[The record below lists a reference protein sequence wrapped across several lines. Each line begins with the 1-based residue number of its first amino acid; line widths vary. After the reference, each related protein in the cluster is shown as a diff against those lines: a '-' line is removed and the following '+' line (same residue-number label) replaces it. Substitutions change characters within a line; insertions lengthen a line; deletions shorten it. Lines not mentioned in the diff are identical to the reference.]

1 MKRFIPIVSI
11 LLFVG
16 LLNSSPVK
24 SQSLGFDTPPVFP
37 QSIALDDSVPTIV
50 PMGIKNYGTVAFA
63 GNTPIYIVTKV
74 MSSGLLV
81 SRDSSFNVITQANIP
96 PGQTYVHSYFEPYN
110 TGRYVVGIDV
120 VVIWPKAVGY
130 PTHDSITYVIQI
142 TPAVGVAELLAE
154 NGFSVYPNPC
164 SDQLNILNL
173 QPSNPIERVRIYD
186 LSGKSIMD
194 KLRGEL
200 LDFSNIP
207 EAVYFVEVT
216 YKSGMRKV
224 MKVQKENK

>member
-1 MKRFIPIVSI
+1 MKKIIQFLSI

-16 LLNSSPVK
+16 LVSSSPVK
-24 SQSLGFDTPPVFP
+24 GQSLGFDTPPIFP
-37 QSIALDDSVPTIV
+37 QTVALDDSMPTMI
-50 PMGIKNYGTVAFA
+50 PMGIKNYGTTAFV
-63 GNTPIYIVTKV
+63 GNTPIFIVTEVK
-74 MSSGLLV
+74 SSGLFV
-81 SRDSSFNVITQANIP
+81 SRDSSLNVINQATIP
-96 PGQTYVHSYFEPYN
+96 PGQTYFYTYFEPYN

-164 SDQLNILNL
+164 SDQLNIVNL

-186 LSGKSIMD
+186 LNGKPVLD
-194 KLRGEL
+194 KLRGESI
-200 LDFSNIP
+200 DFSFIP
-207 EAVYFVEVT
+207 EAVYFVEVY